1 MTEGPVAGPLAAS
14 PHLHPGHTR
23 SASAPPAGVEYEES
37 GILLPANDKRFYNEE
52 SQRINDR
59 IDEEIRKESQRRK
72 EAKRKEI
79 KVMLLGQAESGKST
93 LQKQFQ
99 LYYASQT
106 LDSEKPSWKPV
117 VHFNVIKAVQT
128 IMDELEYEFSRPP
141 GSSSSAPD
149 EPDFLEPYDASD
161 SEKEEIFHLRTKL
174 LPLVSLQDSLASEL
188 SGGVSISGGRTG
200 VFVRAGW
207 QGLLSSRN
215 WSTERSKQPNA
226 VANMAAKTLNTSQ
239 DDITLLWRHPVVKG
253 MISLRKIR
261 LEESAPFFLDN
272 ISRISEPDY
281 IPNTDDVL
289 NVRLQ
294 TLGVIEHS
302 FPINLGGTMYE
313 WRLYDVGGARGQ
325 RHAWVPYFDDATAI
339 IFLAPISAFD
349 QYLEEDPRTNRIDDS
364 LQLFTTICS
373 NKLLKKA
380 HLVLMLN
387 KTDLLRAKLKEGI
400 KVQKYITSYGTRTNK
415 YEDVSSYFRAHFV
428 QVHKR
433 KDTSGRS
440 LYVHFTSMLDIKAT
454 QSIIVNVGE
463 AIIRQHIALTGLA

>member
-1 MTEGPVAGPLAAS
+1 MTEGPVAVPLASAS
-14 PHLHPGHTR
+14 HLHPGHTR
-23 SASAPPAGVEYEES
+23 SASAPPAGIDYEEPA
-37 GILLPANDKRFYNEE
+37 ILLPANDKRFYNEE

-59 IDEEIRKESQRRK
+59 IDEEIKRESARRK
-72 EAKRKEI
+72 EARRKEI

-117 VHFNVIKAVQT
+117 VHFNIIKGIRS
-128 IMDELEYEFSRPP
+128 IMEDIEYEFSRPP
-141 GSSSSAPD
+141 GGSSAAPED
-149 EPDFLEPYDASD
+149 IPYDASD
-161 SEKEEIFHLRTKL
+161 SEKEELYELRTKL

-207 QGLLSSRN
+207 QGLLSGRN
-215 WSTERSKQPNA
+215 WSSSSKQQNA
-226 VANMAAKTLNTSQ
+226 VTNMAAKTLNVAQ
-239 DDITLLWRHPVVKG
+239 DDITALWRHPVVKG

-281 IPNTDDVL
+281 VPNTDDVL

-400 KVQKYITSYGTRTNK
+400 RVQK
-415 YEDVSSYFRAHFV
+415 
-428 QVHKR
+428 
-433 KDTSGRS
+433 
-440 LYVHFTSMLDIKAT
+440 
-454 QSIIVNVGE
+454 
-463 AIIRQHIALTGLA
+463 